1 MNVNLNRHAD
11 LESRILSIVETELA
25 RIAAEDALSID
36 ALDVAH
42 EVATSHS
49 LEIMAQAMARRI
61 ISQRCQGRDGHTWH
75 AGNDGTIKVV
85 NLTPHT
91 VTLYSRDGTT
101 VIGEIPMSGLVA
113 RVNTNVSV
121 DFPVTVELED
131 GGVIENV
138 PLLYQERDVTSGLP
152 APREGVYYI
161 VSALVL
167 DTFPDREDLITMN
180 TSNDRLGAIK
190 DERGY
195 TVGTRSLRPASSGVF
210 RAFM

>member
-1 MNVNLNRHAD
+1 MNMNLNTHTD
-11 LESRILSIVETELA
+11 LEGRILSLVEAELA
-25 RIAAEDALSID
+25 RVAPEHAGCID

-49 LEIMAQAMARRI
+49 LEIMAQAMARRLI
-61 ISQRCQGRDGHTWH
+61 AQRRGADGHAWH
-75 AGNDGTIKVV
+75 AGNDGTVKVV

-101 VIGEIPMSGLVA
+101 VVGEIPMSGLVA
-113 RVNTNVSV
+113 RVNTNVSI
-121 DFPVTVELED
+121 DFPVTLELE
-131 GGVIENV
+131 GGGLIEDV

-152 APREGVYYI
+152 APREGIYYI
-161 VSALVL
+161 VSSLVL

-195 TVGTRSLRPASSGVF
+195 TIGTRSLRPASTGIF
-210 RAFM
+210 RDFL